1 MDVGTQV
8 RARRAELGLGQAE
21 LADLAGV
28 SVRFVREVE
37 HGKRSARLDLV
48 EALLE
53 VLGLELVARVR
64 GT

>member
-8 RARRAELGLGQAE
+8 RARRAELGLGQEE
-21 LADLAGV
+21 LAELAGV

-48 EALLE
+48 EALLD

>member
-8 RARRAELGLGQAE
+8 RARRAELGLGQEE